1 MELRPLSFVIVLGN
15 IKGLRERDKIDKKR
29 ERERDFR
36 RKEVVIYGRLFSFY
50 GIEFNRIELDLR
62 YTSPST

>member
-1 MELRPLSFVIVLGN
+1 VLGN